1 MNHIQNDTHHHHHHS
16 DAVQEKSNISRD
28 DHLNTNDHRSM
39 MKVMKILFENRYEFY
54 LDVFSYGF
62 Y

>member
-1 MNHIQNDTHHHHHHS
+1 MNHTHHHHS
-16 DAVQEKSNISRD
+16 DAVQEESNISRH
-28 DHLNTNDHRSM
+28 DHLNTNDHGSM
-39 MKVMKILFENRYEFY
+39 MKVIKMLVESRYYFY